1 MNEDWERSAFD
12 DQDIT
17 EESKVSQR
25 RLSDVA
31 LDQQET
37 DEQKSDQL
45 IKQLLAQDE
54 EAKLKNYHAMVD
66 AQVEHEMKKQE
77 RIRKVQQDAAASL
90 KELQALANQRQ
101 VPAPIVKMEQPV
113 VKKEEPVSELDR
125 WMDKLKVNFDKTNKK
140 IAAGFDE
147 MLNKID
153 GIGEPAMIRP
163 IRPVVDDD
171 DQDIKAA
178 IAASLMEQP
187 NPVRIKQK
195 EVKQPFKASDLN

>member
-1 MNEDWERSAFD
+1 M
-12 DQDIT
+12 
-17 EESKVSQR
+17 
-25 RLSDVA
+25 
-31 LDQQET
+31 
-37 DEQKSDQL
+37 
-45 IKQLLAQDE
+45 
-54 EAKLKNYHAMVD
+54 
-66 AQVEHEMKKQE
+66 
-77 RIRKVQQDAAASL
+77 
-90 KELQALANQRQ
+90 
-101 VPAPIVKMEQPV
+101 
-113 VKKEEPVSELDR
+113 KKEEPVSELDR